1 MSMSVSLAIIIMIMP
16 LPLPLLIDP
25 LPSRRGTS
33 RETGEV
39 LCLPAPALPV
49 NLQGRN
55 LHGRGQN
62 RAHLNQKNL
71 LHPEL

>member
-25 LPSRRGTS
+25 IPSRRGTS

-39 LCLPAPALPV
+39 LCLDPAPLLISKVAIYMAEGKTGPILI
-49 NLQGRN
+49 
-55 LHGRGQN
+55 
-62 RAHLNQKNL
+62 KKDL
-71 LHPEL
+71 LHPKR